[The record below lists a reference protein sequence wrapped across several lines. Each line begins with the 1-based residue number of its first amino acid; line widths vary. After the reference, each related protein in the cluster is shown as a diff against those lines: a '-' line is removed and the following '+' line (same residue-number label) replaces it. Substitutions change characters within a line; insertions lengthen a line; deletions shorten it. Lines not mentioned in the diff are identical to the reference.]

1 MSESWLKL
9 IGSSKDPC
17 PEHYQKPYADFSK
30 SKRPRHIHP
39 GDKVVL
45 YAAGGSK
52 RLFALA
58 EVTSEVY
65 DITPGGYDSKDY
77 ETYPYRV
84 DISYKIRVPVSAG
97 IHINEITTPQRN
109 LLSAVQGSYLRLK
122 PEEFNLA
129 KSKLQ
134 ELTQK

>member
-1 MSESWLKL
+1 MSEHWLKL
-9 IGSSKDPC
+9 IGSSKNPC
-17 PEHYQKPYADFSK
+17 PEHYSKPYVDFSK
-30 SKRPRHIHP
+30 SKRPRHVHP
-39 GDKVVL
+39 GDRVVL

-58 EVTSEVY
+58 KVTSEVY
-65 DITPGGYDSKDY
+65 DITSETIDNKDY

-84 DISYKIRVPVSAG
+84 NIEYIFRVPVSAG
-97 IHINEITTPQRN
+97 IHIEEITTPQRN

-129 KSKLQ
+129 KSNLQ
-134 ELTQK
+134 EAAPD